1 MVCNGW
7 EAVIDTPTEKPFL
20 EMRLSGWSPT
30 HKQAPQQLKRFWQ
43 ALMGLD
49 AIKEGRFLNLPS
61 DVYLLG
67 RESWG
72 SSLLVRQ
79 CYRGLFNRMMELRSP
94 SINSRFLIT
103 GTPGIGKSFFAIVLM
118 GWLAKE
124 KEVSMIVLDLEDKR
138 YLFTAKGTDIN
149 VAEGRKTD
157 FNEEIENPTTWCI
170 VDTGTAT
177 KRAANTVMLSFPDR
191 ELYKE
196 FLKFPGTKTLYM
208 PFWTR
213 SEIHKCRKRLY
224 PNLGKQ
230 TVNSL
235 LEKWGNIPRYVL
247 EKAMDAVAQ
256 RSLEDAIAFCRWEDI
271 MHCVGE
277 PETALHAAHK
287 LVHFKVAAGKQY
299 DQFIMNMASYYVVD
313 KIAEKDGD
321 NHVKHLWDLIDLA
334 TGYHEP
340 GTRWLTGRAGRAA
353 PVE

>member
-1 MVCNGW
+1 
-7 EAVIDTPTEKPFL
+7 
-20 EMRLSGWSPT
+20 
-30 HKQAPQQLKRFWQ
+30 
-43 ALMGLD
+43 
-49 AIKEGRFLNLPS
+49 
-61 DVYLLG
+61 
-67 RESWG
+67 
-72 SSLLVRQ
+72 
-79 CYRGLFNRMMELRSP
+79 
-94 SINSRFLIT
+94 
-103 GTPGIGKSFFAIVLM
+103 M

-321 NHVKHLWDLIDLA
+321 NHVKHLWDLIDLVR
-334 TGYHEP
+334 YP
-340 GTRWLTGRAGRAA
+340 LRWGHLQWGFLSGQSDASKMLHCLIAWLGWGWGLTSISCRHPNPRNHA
-353 PVE
+353 PPRQ